1 MQDAGYRDIG
11 YKIKIQDYGIQ
22 NTEHRINETGHITQ
36 EKVSRIKDTC
46 ILNTT
51 YGTLG
56 YST

>member
-22 NTEHRINETGHITQ
+22 QTGYRIHETGHITQ
-36 EKVSRIKDTC
+36 EKVSRIQDIC